1 MPVDHKL
8 RLIPAHLDN
17 DQFLSRCTKIRAYD
31 SILKD
36 AWNKLSFIY
45 RGRMSIQMI
54 VHWPKPF
61 LGSNLE
67 SNILN
72 FFGKHNEHAGLQG
85 MITVGLSSW
94 KSWQVNEVRDVKS
107 SLFCLFFCSSTASFS
122 RLEQFISG
130 VTHPQSPGLELG
142 RLVSRPSWGTFKVV
156 TVVMYRLSDI
166 TNDSYPVE
174 GFAWCVKVFDAS

>member
-8 RLIPAHLDN
+8 RLIRAHLDN
-17 DQFLSRCTKIRAYD
+17 DQFLSRSTKIRAYD

-45 RGRMSIQMI
+45 RGRMSMQMI

-85 MITVGLSSW
+85 IITVGLFSSKKLAGKW
-94 KSWQVNEVRDVKS
+94 GKRCEVILVLFILLQFYSLFLTSGTVHLRGDSAAKSWARAWEAGVQAIMRYVQSCHS
-107 SLFCLFFCSSTASFS
+107 SNVPAI
-122 RLEQFISG
+122 RYNQ
-130 VTHPQSPGLELG
+130 
-142 RLVSRPSWGTFKVV
+142 W
-156 TVVMYRLSDI
+156 
-166 TNDSYPVE
+166 
-174 GFAWCVKVFDAS
+174 